1 MSKDCAKLA
10 QTGIPRRG
18 MPECSNMGVRQRC
31 RSLRAKVPGLNG
43 KDTGV
48 PASSLLKHVGILVKD
63 STKDK
68 GTL

>member
-1 MSKDCAKLA
+1 
-10 QTGIPRRG
+10 
-18 MPECSNMGVRQRC
+18 MPEFGKHGSK
-31 RSLRAKVPGLNG
+31 AKMPGLYR

-63 STKDK
+63 SIKDK